1 MSGLNAAP
9 PLVVPGRRGRPGAW
23 LRGRATPAGGD
34 RVHARRWA
42 ILVVLCL
49 SVFLALIDNTIVNV
63 ALPSISKQ
71 LHATTSDLQW
81 IVDAYSLVFASLL
94 LVGGSLGDRY
104 GRKGALQIGL
114 VAFAVFSAFAGLS
127 GSTHVLIVARC
138 LMGAAAALIFPA
150 TLAILT
156 NTFTDAKERAAA
168 VGVWTGITGLGVALG
183 PITGGL
189 LLQHF
194 SWSSVFFATI
204 PIAVLALAL
213 GAWLVPASRDPAA
226 PRLDLAGFVLSI
238 AGVAAVVYTTIE
250 APARGWSAPVT
261 LVGYGVGVALL
272 VVFAVWERRVG
283 EPMLDVT
290 LFRNIRFSAASFSI
304 AVAFFGLFGFIFLI
318 TQYFQLVHGYSPL
331 SAGLRTLPFAIGVGA
346 AAPAAPI
353 FARRLGT
360 KIVVPAGL
368 ILMGAGFLIASTL
381 GSDSA
386 YFGPV
391 LVSMVL
397 MAVGLGL
404 VTAPSTGAILAVL
417 PLAKA
422 GVGSAVNDVTRELG
436 GTFGVAVVG
445 AVFSSVYGPRL
456 AQLLHRAG
464 VPAPA
469 RRRTAV
475 TSGRPPGSGAGA
487 GEQPRGDHRRSEPG
501 LRRRP
506 QPGLAS
512 LRRCR
517 RPGSR
522 ICLPRPAPPAP
533 RHPAEPAGSAGIQAR
548 PDILREIEQAM
559 KHVKP
564 TDPPAPY
571 PIGAAAN
578 GPSPVCTSM
587 VIRS

>member
-1 MSGLNAAP
+1 M
-9 PLVVPGRRGRPGAW
+9 
-23 LRGRATPAGGD
+23 RGRATPTDGD

-42 ILVVLCL
+42 ILAVLCL
-49 SVFLALIDNTIVNV
+49 SVFLALVDNTIVNV
-63 ALPSISKQ
+63 ALPSISRQ

-94 LVGGSLGDRY
+94 LAGGSLGDRY

-114 VAFAVFSAFAGLS
+114 VAFAAFSAFAGLS

-156 NTFTDAKERAAA
+156 NTFTDARERAAA

-189 LLQHF
+189 LLLHF

-213 GAWLVPASRDPAA
+213 GAWLVPTSRDPAA
-226 PRLDLAGFVLSI
+226 PRLDLAGFVLST

-250 APARGWSAPVT
+250 APGRGWTAPVT
-261 LVGYGVGVALL
+261 LAGYGVGVVLL
-272 VVFAVWERRVG
+272 AVFAAWERRAG
-283 EPMLDVT
+283 EPMLDIT

-304 AVAFFGLFGFIFLI
+304 AAAFFGLFGFIFLV
-318 TQYFQLVHGYSPL
+318 TLYFQIVHGYSPL
-331 SAGLRTLPFAIGVGA
+331 SAGLRTLPFALGVGA
-346 AAPAAPI
+346 AAPAAPV

-368 ILMGAGFLIASTL
+368 LLMGAGFFVASTL

-391 LVSMVL
+391 LASMVL

-404 VTAPSTGAILAVL
+404 VTAPSTGAILAEL
-417 PLAKA
+417 PLGKA

-456 AQLLHRAG
+456 AQLLHGAG
-464 VPAPA
+464 VPVPALAAARQSPAAALQVAAQAPA
-469 RRRTAV
+469 STHAVIIDAANRAFIAGLSRGSLVCAAVVALGAVFAFLVLPRRLPSTRPSPPTA
-475 TSGRPPGSGAGA
+475 PGSKPSRTPSATLS
-487 GEQPRGDHRRSEPG
+487 QP
-501 LRRRP
+501 
-506 QPGLAS
+506 
-512 LRRCR
+512 
-517 RPGSR
+517 
-522 ICLPRPAPPAP
+522 
-533 RHPAEPAGSAGIQAR
+533 
-548 PDILREIEQAM
+548 
-559 KHVKP
+559 
-564 TDPPAPY
+564 
-571 PIGAAAN
+571 
-578 GPSPVCTSM
+578 
-587 VIRS
+587 

>member
-1 MSGLNAAP
+1 
-9 PLVVPGRRGRPGAW
+9 
-23 LRGRATPAGGD
+23 
-34 RVHARRWA
+34 
-42 ILVVLCL
+42 LCL
-49 SVFLALIDNTIVNV
+49 SVFLALVDNTIVNV

-81 IVDAYSLVFASLL
+81 IVDAYSLIFASLL

-114 VAFAVFSAFAGLS
+114 VAFAGFSAFAGLS
-127 GSTHVLIVARC
+127 GSTHVLIVARG
-138 LMGAAAALIFPA
+138 LMGLAAALIFPA

-213 GAWLVPASRDPAA
+213 GAWLVPTSRDPAA
-226 PRLDLAGFVLSI
+226 PRLDLVGFALSI
-238 AGVAAVVYTTIE
+238 AGVAAIVYTTIE
-250 APARGWSAPVT
+250 APARGWFAPVI
-261 LVGYGVGVALL
+261 LAGYGAGVALL
-272 VVFAVWERRVG
+272 AVFAAWERRVG
-283 EPMLDVT
+283 EPMLDIT

-304 AVAFFGLFGFIFLI
+304 TVAFFGLFGFIFLI

-331 SAGLRTLPFAIGVGA
+331 SAGLRTLPFALGVGA

-368 ILMGAGFLIASTL
+368 ILMGAGFFVASTL

-417 PLAKA
+417 PLGKA

-456 AQLLHRAG
+456 AQLLHGAGLPAPVLAAAQQSPAAALQVAGRAPASTHAVIIDAANRAFVAGLSRGSLVCAG
-464 VPAPA
+464 VVALAAVFAFLVLP
-469 RRRTAV
+469 RRLPDTPPSPPTA
-475 TSGRPPGSGAGA
+475 PGSK
-487 GEQPRGDHRRSEPG
+487 PG
-501 LRRRP
+501 R
-506 QPGLAS
+506 
-512 LRRCR
+512 
-517 RPGSR
+517 
-522 ICLPRPAPPAP
+522 
-533 RHPAEPAGSAGIQAR
+533 
-548 PDILREIEQAM
+548 DILIELT
-559 KHVKP
+559 KP
-564 TDPPAPY
+564 
-571 PIGAAAN
+571 
-578 GPSPVCTSM
+578 
-587 VIRS
+587 

>member
-9 PLVVPGRRGRPGAW
+9 PQAVPGRRGRPGTW
-23 LRGRATPAGGD
+23 LRGRATPAGAD

-42 ILVVLCL
+42 ILAVLCL
-49 SVFLALIDNTIVNV
+49 SVFLALVDNTIVNV
-63 ALPSISKQ
+63 ALPSISRQ

-81 IVDAYSLVFASLL
+81 IVDGYSLVFASLL

-114 VAFAVFSAFAGLS
+114 VAFAGFSAFAGLS
-127 GSTHVLIVARC
+127 GSTHILIVARC
-138 LMGAAAALIFPA
+138 LMGLAAALIFPA

-156 NTFTDAKERAAA
+156 NTFTDARERAAA

-183 PITGGL
+183 PIAGGL
-189 LLQHF
+189 LLEHF
-194 SWSSVFFATI
+194 SWSSIFFATI

-213 GAWLVPASRDPAA
+213 GAWLVPTSRDPAA

-250 APARGWSAPVT
+250 APSRGWLAPLT
-261 LVGYGVGVALL
+261 LAGYGVGIALL
-272 VVFAVWERRVG
+272 AVFAVWERRVSA
-283 EPMLDVT
+283 PMLDVT
-290 LFRNIRFSAASFSI
+290 LFRDIRFSAASFSI
-304 AVAFFGLFGFIFLI
+304 TVAFFGLFGFIFLI

-346 AAPAAPI
+346 AAPAAP
-353 FARRLGT
+353 ALASRLGT

-368 ILMGAGFLIASTL
+368 ILMGAGFFIASTL

-391 LVSMVL
+391 LASMVL

-404 VTAPSTGAILAVL
+404 VSAPSTGAILAVL
-417 PLAKA
+417 PLSKA

-456 AQLLHRAG
+456 AQLLHGAG

-469 RRRTAV
+469 LAAARQSPAAALQLAGQAPASTHALITGAADRAFVAGLSRGSLVCAGVVALGAV
-475 TSGRPPGSGAGA
+475 FAF
-487 GEQPRGDHRRSEPG
+487 
-501 LRRRP
+501 LV
-506 QPGLAS
+506 
-512 LRRCR
+512 
-517 RPGSR
+517 
-522 ICLPRPAPPAP
+522 LPRRLPDPPP
-533 RHPAEPAGSAGIQAR
+533 SPPAEPGPRPSRRSVENSHPNLEKPLSARQ
-548 PDILREIEQAM
+548 P
-559 KHVKP
+559 
-564 TDPPAPY
+564 
-571 PIGAAAN
+571 
-578 GPSPVCTSM
+578 
-587 VIRS
+587 

>member
-9 PLVVPGRRGRPGAW
+9 PQAVPGRRGRPGTW
-23 LRGRATPAGGD
+23 LRGRATPAGAD

-42 ILVVLCL
+42 ILAVLCL
-49 SVFLALIDNTIVNV
+49 SVFLALVDNTIVNV
-63 ALPSISKQ
+63 ALPSISRQ

-81 IVDAYSLVFASLL
+81 IVDGYSLVFASLL

-114 VAFAVFSAFAGLS
+114 VAFAGFSAFAGLS
-127 GSTHVLIVARC
+127 GSTHILIVARC
-138 LMGAAAALIFPA
+138 LMGLAAALIFPA

-156 NTFTDAKERAAA
+156 NTFTDARERAAA

-183 PITGGL
+183 PI
-189 LLQHF
+189 
-194 SWSSVFFATI
+194 
-204 PIAVLALAL
+204 AVLALAL
-213 GAWLVPASRDPAA
+213 GAWLVPTSRDPAA

-250 APARGWSAPVT
+250 APSRGWLAPLT
-261 LVGYGVGVALL
+261 LAGYGVGIALL
-272 VVFAVWERRVG
+272 AVFAVWERRVSA
-283 EPMLDVT
+283 PMLDVT
-290 LFRNIRFSAASFSI
+290 LFRDIRFSAASFSI
-304 AVAFFGLFGFIFLI
+304 TVAFFGLFGFIFLI

-346 AAPAAPI
+346 AAPAAP
-353 FARRLGT
+353 ALASRLGT

-368 ILMGAGFLIASTL
+368 ILMGAGFFIASTL

-391 LVSMVL
+391 LASMVL

-404 VTAPSTGAILAVL
+404 VSAPSTGAILAVL
-417 PLAKA
+417 PLSKA

-456 AQLLHRAG
+456 AQLLHGAG

-469 RRRTAV
+469 LAAARQSPAAALQLAGQAPASTHALITGAADRAFVAGLSRGSLVCAGVVALGAVFAFLVLPRRLP
-475 TSGRPPGSGAGA
+475 GPPPS
-487 GEQPRGDHRRSEPG
+487 PPIEPG
-501 LRRRP
+501 P
-506 QPGLAS
+506 EIS
-512 LRRCR
+512 LR
-517 RPGSR
+517 
-522 ICLPRPAPPAP
+522 AVENA
-533 RHPAEPAGSAGIQAR
+533 HPNLEKPLSARQ
-548 PDILREIEQAM
+548 P
-559 KHVKP
+559 
-564 TDPPAPY
+564 
-571 PIGAAAN
+571 
-578 GPSPVCTSM
+578 
-587 VIRS
+587 

>member
-1 MSGLNAAP
+1 MSGTNAAP
-9 PLVVPGRRGRPGAW
+9 PSAVTGRPGRLGAW
-23 LRGRATPAGGD
+23 VRGRSTPTGGD

-42 ILVVLCL
+42 ILAVLCL

-63 ALPSISKQ
+63 ALPSISRQ
-71 LHATTSDLQW
+71 LHAATSGLQW
-81 IVDAYSLVFASLL
+81 VVDAYSLVFASLL

-104 GRKGALQIGL
+104 GRKGALQLGL
-114 VAFAVFSAFAGLS
+114 VAFAGFSAFAGLS

-138 LMGAAAALIFPA
+138 LMGASAALIFPA

-156 NTFTDAKERAAA
+156 NTFTDARERAAA

-189 LLQHF
+189 LLERF

-213 GAWLVPASRDPAA
+213 GAWLVPTSRDPAA

-250 APARGWSAPVT
+250 APGRGWTAPVT
-261 LVGYGVGVALL
+261 LAGYGAGIAVL
-272 VVFAVWERRVG
+272 VVFAAWERRVS
-283 EPMLDVT
+283 EPMLDIT

-304 AVAFFGLFGFIFLI
+304 AAAFFGLFGFIFLI
-318 TQYFQLVHGYSPL
+318 TLYFQIVHGYSPL
-331 SAGLRTLPFAIGVGA
+331 SAGLRTLPFALGVGA
-346 AAPAAPI
+346 AAPAAPV

-368 ILMGAGFLIASTL
+368 ILMAAGFFIASTL

-391 LVSMVL
+391 LASMVL

-404 VTAPSTGAILAVL
+404 VTAPSTGAILAEL

-436 GTFGVAVVG
+436 GTFGVAVIG

-456 AQLLHRAG
+456 AQLLHGAG
-464 VPAPA
+464 LPAPA
-469 RRRTAV
+469 LAAARQSPAAAVQVAAQAPASAHAVIIDAANRAFVAGLSRGSLVCAGVVALGAVFAFLVLPRRLPGTPPSPPTA
-475 TSGRPPGSGAGA
+475 PGSGSSRTPSAA
-487 GEQPRGDHRRSEPG
+487 WSKPG
-501 LRRRP
+501 N
-506 QPGLAS
+506 AS
-512 LRRCR
+512 
-517 RPGSR
+517 S
-522 ICLPRPAPPAP
+522 
-533 RHPAEPAGSAGIQAR
+533 
-548 PDILREIEQAM
+548 
-559 KHVKP
+559 
-564 TDPPAPY
+564 
-571 PIGAAAN
+571 
-578 GPSPVCTSM
+578 
-587 VIRS
+587 

>member
-9 PLVVPGRRGRPGAW
+9 PQAVPGRRGRPGTW
-23 LRGRATPAGGD
+23 LRGRATPAGAD

-42 ILVVLCL
+42 ILAVLCL
-49 SVFLALIDNTIVNV
+49 SVFLALVDNTIVNV
-63 ALPSISKQ
+63 ALPSISRQ

-81 IVDAYSLVFASLL
+81 IVDGYSLVFASLL

-114 VAFAVFSAFAGLS
+114 VAFAGFSAFAGLS
-127 GSTHVLIVARC
+127 GSTHILIVARC
-138 LMGAAAALIFPA
+138 LMGLAAALIFPA

-156 NTFTDAKERAAA
+156 NTFTDARERAAA

-183 PITGGL
+183 PIAGGL
-189 LLQHF
+189 LLEHF
-194 SWSSVFFATI
+194 SWSSIFFATI

-213 GAWLVPASRDPAA
+213 GAWLVPTSRDPAA

-250 APARGWSAPVT
+250 APSRGWLAPLT
-261 LVGYGVGVALL
+261 LAGYGVGIALL
-272 VVFAVWERRVG
+272 AVFAVWERRVSA
-283 EPMLDVT
+283 PMLDVT

-304 AVAFFGLFGFIFLI
+304 TVAFFGLFGFIFLI

-346 AAPAAPI
+346 AAPAAP
-353 FARRLGT
+353 ALASRLGT

-368 ILMGAGFLIASTL
+368 ILMGAGFFIASTL

-391 LVSMVL
+391 LASMVL

-404 VTAPSTGAILAVL
+404 VSAPSTGAILAVL
-417 PLAKA
+417 PLSKA

-456 AQLLHRAG
+456 AQLLHGAG

-469 RRRTAV
+469 LAAARQSPAAALQLAGQAPASTHALITGAADRAFVAGLSRGSLVCAGVVALGAVFAFLVLPRRLP
-475 TSGRPPGSGAGA
+475 GPPPS
-487 GEQPRGDHRRSEPG
+487 PPIEPG
-501 LRRRP
+501 P
-506 QPGLAS
+506 EIS
-512 LRRCR
+512 LR
-517 RPGSR
+517 
-522 ICLPRPAPPAP
+522 AVENA
-533 RHPAEPAGSAGIQAR
+533 HPNLEKPLSARQ
-548 PDILREIEQAM
+548 P
-559 KHVKP
+559 
-564 TDPPAPY
+564 
-571 PIGAAAN
+571 
-578 GPSPVCTSM
+578 
-587 VIRS
+587 

>member
-1 MSGLNAAP
+1 MSGSSTAP
-9 PLVVPGRRGRPGAW
+9 PLAVACRRGRAGTW
-23 LRGRATPAGGD
+23 LRGRAAPADGD

-42 ILVVLCL
+42 ILAVLCL

-71 LHATTSDLQW
+71 LHAATSDLQW

-104 GRKGALQIGL
+104 GRKGALQTGL
-114 VAFAVFSAFAGLS
+114 AGVAGFSAFAGLS
-127 GSTHVLIVARC
+127 GSTHVLVAARC
-138 LMGAAAALIFPA
+138 LMGLAAALIFPA

-156 NTFTDAKERAAA
+156 NTFTDARERAAA
-168 VGVWTGITGLGVALG
+168 VGIWTGITGLGVALG
-183 PITGGL
+183 PVTGGL
-189 LLQHF
+189 LLEHF
-194 SWSSVFFATI
+194 SWGSVFFATI
-204 PIAVLALAL
+204 PVAVLALAL

-261 LVGYGVGVALL
+261 LAGYGAGVAVLA
-272 VVFAVWERRVG
+272 VFAAWERRVG
-283 EPMLDVT
+283 EPLLDVT

-304 AVAFFGLFGFIFLI
+304 TVAFFGLFGFIFLI

-331 SAGLRTLPFAIGVGA
+331 SAGLRTLPFALGVGA

-368 ILMGAGFLIASTL
+368 ILMGAGFFIASTL

-391 LVSMVL
+391 LASMVL

-417 PLAKA
+417 PLGKA

-445 AVFSSVYGPRL
+445 AVFSSVYGPQL
-456 AQLLHRAG
+456 ALLLHGAG
-464 VPAPA
+464 VPAPVLA
-469 RRRTAV
+469 AAQQSPAAALQVAGQAPASTHAV
-475 TSGRPPGSGAGA
+475 IIDAANQAFVAGLSRGSLVCAGVVA
-487 GEQPRGDHRRSEPG
+487 
-501 LRRRP
+501 
-506 QPGLAS
+506 LAAAFAF
-512 LRRCR
+512 LV
-517 RPGSR
+517 
-522 ICLPRPAPPAP
+522 LPRRLPDTPPSTPEAPGPKPA
-533 RHPAEPAGSAGIQAR
+533 R
-548 PDILREIEQAM
+548 DILSELS
-559 KHVKP
+559 KP
-564 TDPPAPY
+564 
-571 PIGAAAN
+571 
-578 GPSPVCTSM
+578 
-587 VIRS
+587 

>member
-9 PLVVPGRRGRPGAW
+9 PLVVPSRRGRPGTW
-23 LRGRATPAGGD
+23 LRGRATPGGAD

-42 ILVVLCL
+42 ILAVLCL
-49 SVFLALIDNTIVNV
+49 SVFLALVDNTIVNV

-81 IVDAYSLVFASLL
+81 IVDAYSLIFASLL

-114 VAFAVFSAFAGLS
+114 VAFAGFSAFAGLA
-127 GSTHVLIVARC
+127 GSTHVLIVARG
-138 LMGAAAALIFPA
+138 LMGLAAALIFPA

-213 GAWLVPASRDPAA
+213 GAWLVPTSRDPAA
-226 PRLDLAGFVLSI
+226 PRLDLVGFGAGIVLL
-238 AGVAAVVYTTIE
+238 A
-250 APARGWSAPVT
+250 
-261 LVGYGVGVALL
+261 
-272 VVFAVWERRVG
+272 VFAAWERRVG
-283 EPMLDVT
+283 EPMLDIT

-304 AVAFFGLFGFIFLI
+304 TVAFFGLFGFIFLI

-331 SAGLRTLPFAIGVGA
+331 SAGLRTLPFALGVGA
-346 AAPAAPI
+346 AAPAAPV

-368 ILMGAGFLIASTL
+368 ILMGAGFFVASTV

-391 LVSMVL
+391 LASMVL

-417 PLAKA
+417 PLGKA
-422 GVGSAVNDVTRELG
+422 GG
-436 GTFGVAVVG
+436 
-445 AVFSSVYGPRL
+445 
-456 AQLLHRAG
+456 
-464 VPAPA
+464 
-469 RRRTAV
+469 
-475 TSGRPPGSGAGA
+475 
-487 GEQPRGDHRRSEPG
+487 
-501 LRRRP
+501 
-506 QPGLAS
+506 
-512 LRRCR
+512 
-517 RPGSR
+517 
-522 ICLPRPAPPAP
+522 
-533 RHPAEPAGSAGIQAR
+533 GSAG
-548 PDILREIEQAM
+548 
-559 KHVKP
+559 
-564 TDPPAPY
+564 
-571 PIGAAAN
+571 
-578 GPSPVCTSM
+578 
-587 VIRS
+587 